1 MPLELYFTLL
11 HHVSPFQSF
20 SSSSR
25 VFFFLLPPYLLSRFR
40 QSSLDSSQ
48 LKARSS
54 PFFSSSFCSSSQ
66 EFFERS
72 LEHEFFLM
80 SNPLSRGRAFNKS
93 IKLVKAMLGL
103 PSSCSLLETSR
114 QRALLHKRL
123 VAPKGFLCALALEA
137 GPTKILANTL
147 TQ

>member
-1 MPLELYFTLL
+1 MFHL
-11 HHVSPFQSF
+11 F
-20 SSSSR
+20 SLSR
-25 VFFFLLPPYLLSRFR
+25 RRPESFFFSCLPIYYPVSANPHWTPP
-40 QSSLDSSQ
+40 S
-48 LKARSS
+48 ARSS